1 MIDYFQVRTK
11 SFSSL
16 ISGHKSAN
24 LTIPKQYLLK
34 SKNQRDVK
42 KAMNYFFTL

>member
-24 LTIPKQYLLK
+24 LTVPKQYLLK
-34 SKNQRDVK
+34 SKALER
-42 KAMNYFFTL
+42 LLGWI